1 MPRRLAAV
9 VCALVISAACM
20 SLGTAKVRHSLSP
33 TFGDLA
39 TLKGVELTGESGQVL
54 LRGTFTDTKTSDGK
68 ILRIAT
74 MTGDGPGPSGTTE
87 IEIERTNGRSDE
99 EVTIRLRDLPFPTLC
114 RLMADGKEL
123 ALFSTGMLDGNV
135 ELTLERRV
143 TVSDA
148 GK

>member
-1 MPRRLAAV
+1 MSGRLSAV
-9 VCALVISAACM
+9 VCALVISAVC
-20 SLGTAKVRHSLSP
+20 LGMGAVKARQILSP

-39 TLKGVELTGESGQVL
+39 TIKGVELTGESGEVL
-54 LRGTFTDTKTSDGK
+54 LRGTFTETKNADGK
-68 ILRIAT
+68 IVRVAT
-74 MTGDGPGPSGTTE
+74 MTGDTPGPSGTTE

-135 ELTLERRV
+135 ELTLARRV
-143 TVSDA
+143 VADP

>member
-1 MPRRLAAV
+1 MPRHLAAV
-9 VCALVISAACM
+9 VCALVISAAC
-20 SLGTAKVRHSLSP
+20 LGMGPVKVRQVLSP

-39 TLKGVELTGESGQVL
+39 SIKGVELTGESGQVL
-54 LRGTFTDTKTSDGK
+54 LRGTFTDAKSSDGK
-68 ILRIAT
+68 IVRVAT
-74 MTGDGPGPSGTTE
+74 MTGDTPGPSGTTE
-87 IEIERTNGRSDE
+87 IEIERTNGRAEE

-135 ELTLERRV
+135 ELTLARRV
-143 TVSDA
+143 TVSDP

>member
-1 MPRRLAAV
+1 
-9 VCALVISAACM
+9 
-20 SLGTAKVRHSLSP
+20 
-33 TFGDLA
+33 
-39 TLKGVELTGESGQVL
+39 
-54 LRGTFTDTKTSDGK
+54 
-68 ILRIAT
+68 
-74 MTGDGPGPSGTTE
+74 MTGDTPGPSGTTE

-135 ELTLERRV
+135 ELTLARRV
-143 TVSDA
+143 VADP

>member
-1 MPRRLAAV
+1 MSGRLSAV
-9 VCALVISAACM
+9 VCALVISAGC
-20 SLGTAKVRHSLSP
+20 LGMGAVKARQILSP

-39 TLKGVELTGESGQVL
+39 TIKGVELTGEFL
-54 LRGTFTDTKTSDGK
+54 LRGTFTETKNADGK
-68 ILRIAT
+68 IVRVAT
-74 MTGDGPGPSGTTE
+74 MTGDTPGPSGTTE

-135 ELTLERRV
+135 ELTLARRV
-143 TVSDA
+143 VADP